1 MKKKKWTKKKKII
14 VFIVILLVVF
24 AVFKIATPKQEE
36 EQKIETE
43 EIQKRDIAQSISA
56 TGVIATSDTKTV
68 TGKLTGKEIKTVNV
82 KEGQQIAVGDVICTF
97 DTSDLQQD
105 LATAQTSKNLT
116 NAQSNLG
123 VQGAQRNLDDATRAR
138 DKQLSE
144 MQQTVDGANSNL
156 QTAKSSLE
164 NTNSELNTLNANL
177 ENLKGQKKNLEDK
190 IAALN
195 IPPVT
200 DKVSGVGDTTN
211 TTDNSGLVSGGS
223 LADLQTQLGK
233 IEVQITSTNNKI
245 AETKN
250 KIAGL
255 QNSVNAAQTTYN
267 QAVDALNTTR
277 DNLNSQIASL
287 QDQVTSSQ
295 ISTSLSDTTS
305 KTQVRTLQD
314 QIEDGVI
321 KSTVNGTV
329 TQVNVKAGDLYT
341 GSTIAVIEGCEEF
354 IVEAEIDE
362 YDIPDISVGM
372 KVLIKTDATRD
383 EELEGR
389 IIYTAPSA
397 TTAVGTMSAMT
408 SSSTSAATGGAS
420 ATYTVKIALDT
431 PNDRLRLGM
440 NAKLSIITE
449 SREDV
454 WSVPY
459 DAVYDR
465 EDGTHYIEILKNEET
480 EEKQEITV
488 EKGLEGTYYVEIS
501 SNELKEG
508 MKVVLPKIE
517 AGNSM
522 EDLIE
527 MMGADAGL

>member
-14 VFIVILLVVF
+14 VFIAILLVALVI
-24 AVFKIATPKQEE
+24 FKVATPKKEE
-36 EQKIETE
+36 EAKIETE
-43 EIQKRDIAQSISA
+43 EIQRRDIAKSISA

-68 TGKLTGKEIKTVNV
+68 TGKLAGKEIKSVNI

-105 LATAQTSKNLT
+105 LATAQTSKSLT
-116 NAQSNLG
+116 NAQGNLG
-123 VQGAQRNLDDATRAR
+123 VQGAQRNLDDANKAR

-144 MQQTVDGANSNL
+144 MQKTVDGANSNL

-164 NTNSELNTLNANL
+164 NINSELNTLNSNL
-177 ENLKGQKKNLEDK
+177 ENLKAQKKSLEDQ

-195 IPPVT
+195 TPPVT
-200 DKVSGVGDTTN
+200 DNVAGVEETGDLTGSS
-211 TTDNSGLVSGGS
+211 DLVSGGT

-233 IEVQITSTNNKI
+233 VEVQITSTNSKI

-255 QNSVNAAQTTYN
+255 QNSVNSAQAVYN
-267 QAVDALNTTR
+267 QAVDAINTTR
-277 DNLNSQIASL
+277 DKLNSQIASL

-305 KTQVRTLQD
+305 KTQLRTLQD

-389 IIYTAPSA
+389 VIYTAPSA
-397 TTAVGTMSAMT
+397 TASAM
-408 SSSTSAATGGAS
+408 STMPATTGGVTGGA

-449 SREDV
+449 SRDNV

-488 EKGLEGTYYVEIS
+488 EKGLEGTYYVEVS
-501 SNELKEG
+501 SNDLKEG